1 MSELIAKEKTYQL
14 IGICMD
20 VHKTLGHG
28 FSEIVYKDAIEYEL
42 ISRNVFFEREKEY
55 LVPYKNIILAHKF
68 YADFVVYGDV
78 ILELKAAEGG
88 LCAEFTSMLINYLR
102 VSACKVGLLVNFG
115 RKSLEYKRFVF

>member
-55 LVPYKNIILAHKF
+55 LVPYKNIILTHKF

-88 LCAEFTSMLINYLR
+88 LCAEFTSRLINYLR
-102 VSACKVGLLVNFG
+102 VSTCKVGLLVNFG
-115 RKSLEYKRFVF
+115 RKSLEYKRYVF

>member
-1 MSELIAKEKTYQL
+1 MTELIAKEKTYQL

-42 ISRNVFFEREKEY
+42 ISRNVFFEREKGY
-55 LVPYKNIILAHKF
+55 LVQYKNIILTHKF

-78 ILELKAAEGG
+78 ILALKAVEGG
-88 LCAEFTSMLINYLR
+88 LCEEFTSRLINYLR

>member
-1 MSELIAKEKTYQL
+1 MAELIAKEKTFQL

-42 ISRNVFFEREKEY
+42 IGRGIFFEREKEY
-55 LVPYKNIILAHKF
+55 TVPYKKVILTHKF

-78 ILELKAAEGG
+78 ILELKAMEGG
-88 LCAEFTSMLINYLR
+88 LSTDFTSMLINYLK